1 MAFPDFSVR
10 EICHVFFFAG
20 LVDGISLLVQLQV
33 VVMMSEPADAWH
45 KWGRPK
51 KSPGRKCR
59 KTACGMTDASSSVTD
74 PQRGANCNPPTAG
87 VVRPTGYFLPLRL
100 NQASCIT
107 PSQSAFFSPQHE
119 INGGV
124 VMHPESSV

>member
-1 MAFPDFSVR
+1 MGFPAFSVR

-33 VVMMSEPADAWH
+33 VVMMFEPADAWH

-51 KSPGRKCR
+51 RVRDENAG

-74 PQRGANCNPPTAG
+74 AQRGANCNPPTAG
-87 VVRPTGYFLPLRL
+87 GVRPTGYFLPLRL

-107 PSQSAFFSPQHE
+107 PYQS
-119 INGGV
+119 GGV